1 MKRLLLITLLFVLY
15 LPLAGQEREEETLIS
30 GDVESGW
37 AVGSYV
43 GLSSFNGQSTIT
55 DGFRAEWILN
65 KKWIIGWHSYKTKG
79 SNIDTPIS
87 SDENEIYMSIGYR
100 GVNIGRM
107 FNPDKLIH
115 WGVEGLIGWGDID
128 YHQDNSDKEWR
139 EDYFYAAQA
148 SAFMEINVVSWF
160 RIMAIAGYRIVQSV
174 DRQGLANSDISGLS
188 GGITF
193 RFGNFR

>member
-1 MKRLLLITLLFVLY
+1 MKKILIITLICILY
-15 LPLAGQEREEETLIS
+15 LPLAAQEREEETLIS
-30 GDVESGW
+30 GDIESGW
-37 AVGSYV
+37 AVGSYI
-43 GLSSFNGQSTIT
+43 GLSSFNEQSTIIN
-55 DGFRAEWILN
+55 GFRAEWIFN
-65 KKWIIGWHSYKTKG
+65 GSWIIGWQNYNTVG
-79 SNIDTPIS
+79 NNLDAPIS
-87 SDENEIYMSIGYR
+87 TADNNIYMDIEYR
-100 GVNIGRM
+100 GMIVGKM
-107 FNPDKLIH
+107 FNPEKLIH

>member
-15 LPLAGQEREEETLIS
+15 LPLTGQEREEETLIS
-30 GDVESGW
+30 GDIKSGW

-43 GLSSFNGQSTIT
+43 GLTMFNGQSTIT

-65 KKWIIGWHSYKTKG
+65 KKW
-79 SNIDTPIS
+79 
-87 SDENEIYMSIGYR
+87 
-100 GVNIGRM
+100 
-107 FNPDKLIH
+107 
-115 WGVEGLIGWGDID
+115 
-128 YHQDNSDKEWR
+128 R

-148 SAFMEINVVSWF
+148 SAFVEINVVSWF
-160 RIMAIAGYRIVQSV
+160 RIMTSAGYRIVQSV